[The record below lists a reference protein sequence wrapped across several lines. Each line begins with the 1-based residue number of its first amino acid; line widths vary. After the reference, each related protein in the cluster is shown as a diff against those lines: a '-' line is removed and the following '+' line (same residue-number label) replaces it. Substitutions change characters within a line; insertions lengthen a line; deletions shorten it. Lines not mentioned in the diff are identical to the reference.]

1 MDLTRQQ
8 TLCIIILK
16 KVLKTHLCFET
27 NYLKG
32 RFTMKTLRN
41 LFIIFMVMVMM
52 LTTVLTSCSDP
63 ADDSNDTTPADN
75 IGNQGDTTTPAE
87 GDNGN
92 SSVETEYDP
101 LAQLAIEDFGQYVFN
116 IITPSRTWAITNMTA
131 TDLTADTIQD
141 AIYERQVAIEERLS
155 IKLEEIIS
163 TDDITTK
170 LMSTAMQSGEDSYDL
185 ALVQTYNAL
194 KMYNQNYVYDQTE
207 LDSIDLTNPWWEQS
221 FNQDVNIGDKRYISF
236 GNANLIYYSS
246 FYIFCFNKSMIEDHG
261 MESPY
266 DLVAN
271 GKWTYDKVYEMMQTA
286 AVDNG
291 ADGIYTPGEDTLG
304 LTGHIN
310 HSRNLILS
318 SGTSITTRDN
328 DGFPVYNGL
337 SDKFISAF
345 TKFTEFF
352 INSPYCAIAGKS
364 PSPYTGYSSTGG
376 VANYIQ
382 VFIDGQ
388 SLFLTTGTNEVTTL
402 RNTETEYGI
411 VVVPKYEEA
420 QENYIT
426 PVYSATEGF
435 VIPMNAPDPERTAL
449 ILETLG
455 ALSYNNLVDKHIGT
469 VLHYKVANDPTA
481 IENINMAYASGAIDN
496 AMANNFGTCTNILNN
511 LNVYGS
517 VNVASTFKAIEKKL
531 ISDIEDAVTN
541 LG

>member
-1 MDLTRQQ
+1 
-8 TLCIIILK
+8 
-16 KVLKTHLCFET
+16 
-27 NYLKG
+27 
-32 RFTMKTLRN
+32 MKTLRN

-52 LTTVLTSCSDP
+52 LTTVLTACSDP
-63 ADDSNDTTPADN
+63 ADNSGDTTPADGAN
-75 IGNQGDTTTPAE
+75 AGDSTTPANN
-87 GDNGN
+87 GGN
-92 SSVETEYDP
+92 STVETEYDP
-101 LAQLAIEDFGQYVFN
+101 LAQLAVEDFGNYVFN
-116 IITPSRTWAITNMTA
+116 ILTPSRTWAIVNMTA
-131 TDLTADTIQD
+131 TDITGDTIQD
-141 AIYERQVAIEERLS
+141 TIYERQITIEERLK
-155 IKLEEIIS
+155 IKLQETIS
-163 TDDITTK
+163 TSDVTQK
-170 LMSTAMQSGEDSYDL
+170 LMEMAMQSGEDAYDL
-185 ALVQTYNAL
+185 GLVQTYNAL

-207 LDSIDLTNPWWEQS
+207 LDSIDLSNPWWEQS
-221 FNQDVNIGDKRYISF
+221 FNKDVNIGDKRYITF

-246 FYIFCFNKSMIEDHG
+246 FYIFCFNKSMIENHG
-261 MESPY
+261 MENPY
-266 DLVAN
+266 DLVSSN
-271 GKWTYDKVYEMMQTA
+271 KWTYDKVYEMMKTA
-286 AVDNG
+286 SVDNG
-291 ADGIYTPGEDTLG
+291 ADGVYTPGEDTLG

-318 SGTSITTRDN
+318 SGTSITTRDQ

-345 TKFTEFF
+345 TKFTEYF
-352 INSPYCAIAGKS
+352 ITSPYCAITGAT
-364 PSPYTGYSSTGG
+364 PNRYTGYSSTGG

-382 VFIDGQ
+382 VFLDGQ

-420 QENYIT
+420 QANYVT

-517 VNVASTFKAIEKKL
+517 TNVASTFKAIEKKL